1 MCVEQHGKSGWV
13 SFVKYKVQYQ
23 CSCDEFLHKRPLLPL
38 FDWKILKIW
47 KSGNPTELVLE
58 RTMSPIRAVSVRKF
72 VQTWILFFG
81 RWQTTAFQ
89 NEVTCD
95 PRLNPSKPAL
105 HPDVQVHTQF
115 KLMTFLSIHMKFT
128 KEPQQ
133 YLCRFYHCPV
143 HLFMSCPLSMDCI
156 EVPSHLY
163 HQHLCH
169 HWHRYCYAEQMPD
182 ALGIWRHLCITPSL
196 PQPSP
201 STQAFQL
208 A

>member
-1 MCVEQHGKSGWV
+1 MQLWWISA
-13 SFVKYKVQYQ
+13 QA
-23 CSCDEFLHKRPLLPL
+23 PLAP
-38 FDWKILKIW
+38 IIRLKNSENLEIW
-47 KSGNPTELVLE
+47 KPD
-58 RTMSPIRAVSVRKF
+58 SVEADKGPDQSCF
-72 VQTWILFFG
+72 SAEIHHKSCQDLNSFLWSI
-81 RWQTTAFQ
+81 ANNSFQ

-115 KLMTFLSIHMKFT
+115 KIMTFLSIHTKFT
-128 KEPQQ
+128 KEPHS
-133 YLCRFYHCPV
+133 FYHCPV

-196 PQPSP
+196 P
-201 STQAFQL
+201 
-208 A
+208 